1 MPLPLPPL
9 ANKPAD
15 TAANWTRGAAIGAEI
30 GRANAQIAMEQ
41 QRLQAQMA
49 QAAMEAQVRQEQIQ
63 QNARLEQQRT
73 EIAAAY
79 HQAQIGMQQQRLEEA
94 KQLHSQNLMMREAG
108 LGIQAGRLEETKRMN
123 QMKAEQAA
131 AQMQAKGMMQ
141 ERVKE
146 YVAGGMPE
154 GEAMMRASSEFA
166 AGMNAPAG
174 SVMATARIAA
184 QMEQQAKQAKIAN
197 ALAERRMRV
206 SEQGMEFRKAMIPSQ
221 LKAIESDLT
230 FKRKQMAGAA
240 AKRALEMK
248 VPAAVA
254 LQKEIDN
261 LEMQKK
267 QLVGLA
273 ESKPGVTHTYN
284 PATGEYVPVSSEE
297 PDEEAEYPGEP

>member
-9 ANKPAD
+9 AIKPAD
-15 TAANWTRGAAIGAEI
+15 TASNWTRGAAIGADI

-41 QRLQAQMA
+41 QRLQAQQA
-49 QAAMEAQVRQEQIQ
+49 QAAMEAQIRQEQIQ
-63 QNARLEQQRT
+63 QNARMEQQRT
-73 EIAAAY
+73 AISEAY
-79 HQAQIGMQQQRLEEA
+79 HQAQIGMQQQ
-94 KQLHSQNLMMREAG
+94 
-108 LGIQAGRLEETKRMN
+108 RLEETKRMN